1 MTCTTGPYRFI
12 VRGGNQQRISMGDAV
27 CLSLEPSQ
35 IKLFDASTGAR
46 L

>member
-12 VRGGNQQRISMGDAV
+12 VRGGSQQRLSMGDVV
-27 CLSLEPSQ
+27 CPGLEPSQ